1 MSVCSWPLK
10 TLTWCDS
17 VPFGPRQPAHPGS
30 CGHLL
35 QSHLTLPITS
45 FILPAM
51 GAPKINSQLSLRNCI
66 NPHFFGGFYTQEI
79 CICTSSTGSF
89 ALLQKDFSVFFKAF
103 LSGQLLLCFV
113 FLRGELL
120 CERRHNSNV
129 KARQSGVWWLRGE
142 LLFLQLQHCDS
153 LFFLFFYC
161 SDFSLAGFMPPFC
174 AGVYCLM
181 PRMGA
186 KLIQAGAR
194 CALLPTHLCRFV
206 AFSQVISSLVQLMS
220 TCSNSFN

>member
-1 MSVCSWPLK
+1 MVWLCAVC
-10 TLTWCDS
+10 
-17 VPFGPRQPAHPGS
+17 QPAHPGS
-30 CGHLL
+30 SGHLP
-35 QSHLTLPITS
+35 QSHLIPPITT
-45 FILPAM
+45 FILPAVA
-51 GAPKINSQLSLRNCI
+51 APKINSQLSLRNCI
-66 NPHFFGGFYTQEI
+66 NPHFSGGFYTQEI

-89 ALLQKDFSVFFKAF
+89 ALLHKDFLSIFKAL
-103 LSGQLLLCFV
+103 LSGQLLFCSGFF

-120 CERRHNSNV
+120 CERLHNSNA

-153 LFFLFFYC
+153 LFFFFFYC
-161 SDFSLAGFMPPFC
+161 SDFSVAGFMPLFC

-181 PRMGA
+181 PRTGA